1 MRVQSGLW
9 LDYDPGAV
17 AVLVIGMCI
26 VALVALVALSV

>member
-17 AVLVIGMCI
+17 AVLVIGICI
-26 VALVALVALSV
+26 VALVALVTLSI

>member
-1 MRVQSGLW
+1 MRVQSGPW

-26 VALVALVALSV
+26 VALVAMAALSI